1 MCLFADRVREST
13 PRFLINREKVGELHS
28 DLKKL
33 GYTKGFDFSS
43 ENSRDVVFEGDCDDG
58 VTELCKLLGWEREL
72 MELESLFSPTA
83 D

>member
-1 MCLFADRVREST
+1 
-13 PRFLINREKVGELHS
+13 
-28 DLKKL
+28 LKKL